1 MKENLKTQKAAERLQ
16 LMNPDLE
23 TEVYTI
29 PLQKVPMEKYQ
40 ECDVVV
46 MALDNVQARMDLN
59 KFCLKLGIP
68 CIEGGT
74 VGFEGHVQ
82 VIIPESAHDVNGNP
96 LAFGNKEDIITREVE
111 EKASTL
117 DEEEYAGYFNAQKD
131 IEALE
136 EKIDAIKEQRIQPVL
151 DQLRADIEAEL
162 EADPMKFMNYTPC
175 YRCVVPIPPPPANQV
190 AACTLKGVPRTR
202 EHCAFRGEVLFIK
215 KYNRS
220 PDVDSHEDMEE
231 TLQYAQEELV
241 QLRQRVLEENI
252 SDEERDTITEED
264 MEQRKQNIF
273 ETFGGDFDV
282 DAVEKI
288 LGNKIPAI
296 QSVNA
301 IISAIQS
308 QEILKMISYAMH
320 TQLDKPWISSM

>member
-1 MKENLKTQKAAERLQ
+1 MKV
-16 LMNPDLE
+16 D
-23 TEVYTI
+23 
-29 PLQKVPMEKYQ
+29 
-40 ECDVVV
+40 
-46 MALDNVQARMDLN
+46 
-59 KFCLKLGIP
+59 
-68 CIEGGT
+68 
-74 VGFEGHVQ
+74 VQ

-151 DQLRADIEAEL
+151 DQLRADIEVEL

-175 YRCVVPIPPPPANQV
+175 YRCAVPIPPPPANQV

-215 KYNRS
+215 KYNRF

-241 QLRQRVLEENI
+241 ELRQRVLEENI

-296 QSVNA
+296 QV
-301 IISAIQS
+301 
-308 QEILKMISYAMH
+308 
-320 TQLDKPWISSM
+320 